1 MATTIKKSIYLT
13 ILSIATA
20 ALSGCYFAPGM
31 HMKSDDLTPT
41 LSNNKIVTPTIQP
54 ITAKLIMAID
64 KKTAQAKAQAAKN
77 FIAPKDFF
85 TDTQTYQYHVGNQ
98 DVLNITVWGHPEL
111 SGPNNTTTS
120 SNNTSPMNTNTG
132 APSASGFVV
141 DNHGDIYYPYVGY
154 IHVGGKTID
163 QLQRLITKKLS
174 LFLKDPQVNVQ
185 VAQYDSQHIQV
196 YGAVKQV
203 KILPINNVPMTIR
216 EAVTMAGG
224 VNRCGPSTVTSSTG
238 GTQNIC
244 ADLQNVVIERG
255 KQKISVNL
263 NTLAAPN
270 GQSENYV
277 LQGGDSIYVPDNNHS
292 RVFILG
298 AVMRPGPYN
307 IGSEPMSLREAFGD
321 AAGVTFKSDP
331 TYTFVIRNYHN
342 DPKIFELDARSPDS
356 LNLAGDFMLKPQDI
370 VFVSTSKLTDF
381 NSVINE
387 LTPTLSTYAYINSI
401 VR

>member
-1 MATTIKKSIYLT
+1 MIKKCIYLVT
-13 ILSIATA
+13 LLIGTVS
-20 ALSGCYFAPGM
+20 LSGCYFAPGM

-41 LSNNKIVTPTIQP
+41 LSNNKIVTPKIQP
-54 ITAKLIMAID
+54 ITAQLIMTIN
-64 KKTAQAKAQAAKN
+64 KKVAQEKQRASKD
-77 FIAPKDFF
+77 FVVPKDFF
-85 TDTQTYQYHVGNQ
+85 TNIKSYQYHVGKQ

-111 SGPNNTTTS
+111 SGPT
-120 SNNTSPMNTNTG
+120 NTSIASGSAPLTNSNTNT
-132 APSASGFVV
+132 PTASGFTV

-163 QLQRLITKKLS
+163 QLQRLTTKKLA

-185 VAQYDSQHIQV
+185 VAQYNSQHVQV

-203 KILPINNVPMTIR
+203 KMLPINNIPLTVR

-238 GTQNIC
+238 SSQSIC
-244 ADLQNVVIERG
+244 ADLQNVVLKHG
-255 KQKISVNL
+255 HQKIIINL
-263 NTLAAPN
+263 NTLTAPN
-270 GQSENYV
+270 GQSENYI

-331 TYTFVIRNYHN
+331 TYTYVIRNYHD

-370 VFVSTSKLTDF
+370 VFISTSKLTDL
-381 NSVINE
+381 NSVMNE

-401 VR
+401 AR